1 VQCKANS
8 AFDCAR
14 FVREKEAGA
23 KSRRSQTLQLV
34 RDIKVGV
41 LPLVHDIFV
50 KADGGSSRVVR
61 GARLA
66 GDRT

>member
-1 VQCKANS
+1 MVTQ
-8 AFDCAR
+8 
-14 FVREKEAGA
+14 
-23 KSRRSQTLQLV
+23 SRV
-34 RDIKVGV
+34 CDITVGV

-50 KADGGSSRVVR
+50 KAYNGSSRVVR